1 MPIKKNSGRQDLLV
15 AFVDVSFADLAAGAN
30 AAIDV
35 PHGAVV
41 VGGDVVVKTPFNS
54 ATSAT
59 AKVGDK
65 GDDDRY
71 ATVDLKAAGRTAL
84 AITGYKHNVSEDVLV
99 GFAQVGAGATA
110 GAFRLTLH
118 YYVEGRAAFSQG

>member
-30 AAIDV
+30 SAIDV

-84 AITGYKHNVSEDVLV
+84 AITGHKHNVAEEVLV

>member
-54 ATSAT
+54 ATSAA

-71 ATVDLKAAGRTAL
+71 ATVDLKVAGRTAL
-84 AITGYKHNVSEDVLV
+84 TITGHKHNVAEHVLV
-99 GFAQVGAGATA
+99 GFAQAGAGATA